1 MITIIVL
8 LLLLTIFYMKNKK
21 TYGYLDSHITGIKR
35 NNNYEYKIT
44 NKNGNIE
51 GIVYDNKKSI
61 GRLFCTKWETKNNYN
76 LYIGDDLFILP
87 KYRNN
92 GIANNLVNLCSNTI
106 LEKNGFGIFSTNKEL
121 SLENKLFELYWVKY
135 KTNYKTDSNIFKE
148 VSWNNINFDNYPN
161 HQLLKAEKSYIQN
174 FLYLQSLK
182 KNKFI
187 YVEKYNTIICVES
200 LIDNDEDSVSHV
212 KWFWSN
218 NMSVESIKGVSKY
231 LGDDYVSIP
240 KISVNMTE
248 KIWDKSYCYLHCKPK
263 NIKIQKLDEK
273 DILGWFLC

>member
-8 LLLLTIFYMKNKK
+8 LLLLIIFYMKNKK
-21 TYGYLDSHITGIKR
+21 NYGYLDSHITGIKR

-87 KYRNN
+87 KYRKN

-135 KTNYKTDSNIFKE
+135 KTNWSDSK
-148 VSWNNINFDNYPN
+148 
-161 HQLLKAEKSYIQN
+161 
-174 FLYLQSLK
+174 
-182 KNKFI
+182 
-187 YVEKYNTIICVES
+187 
-200 LIDNDEDSVSHV
+200 
-212 KWFWSN
+212 
-218 NMSVESIKGVSKY
+218 
-231 LGDDYVSIP
+231 
-240 KISVNMTE
+240 
-248 KIWDKSYCYLHCKPK
+248 
-263 NIKIQKLDEK
+263 
-273 DILGWFLC
+273 